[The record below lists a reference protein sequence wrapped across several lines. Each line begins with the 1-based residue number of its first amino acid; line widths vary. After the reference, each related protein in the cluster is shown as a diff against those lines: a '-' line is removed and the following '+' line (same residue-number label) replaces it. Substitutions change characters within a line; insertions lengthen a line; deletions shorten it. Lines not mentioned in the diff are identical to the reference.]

1 MNTRAKG
8 KFNENKV
15 RAKYTENGYLTY
27 KPPSTKYGEQ
37 DIFGLWDLLLF
48 DGLFVKLVQVKSRMT
63 HASSFKKKSEKWLT
77 KYCLEPG
84 SPQPNYAF
92 WFELFVVLPKGKV
105 RKFTWNHFYLKW
117 EEDKD
122 ESKFYK

>member
-8 KFNENKV
+8 RLNENKV
-15 RAKYTENGYLTY
+15 RDKYAVNNYLSY
-27 KPPSTKYGEQ
+27 QPVSTRYGKK
-37 DIFGLWDLLLF
+37 DIFQLWDLLLF

-63 HASSFKKKSEKWLT
+63 HAISFKKKSEKWLK
-77 KYCLEPG
+77 KYSLEPG
-84 SPQPNYAF
+84 SSQPNYAF